1 MMTKTVLLSPSKSQR
16 RVFGALKPHAASTRA
31 QIVAS
36 LSHAGKTTLWISCS
50 SQMTAMLLKSLSW
63 PRGCLG
69 RALLLSKPTAE
80 TMVTLAECFERI
92 AVVDVTLPQDEL
104 AEALAATNRADLF
117 VGGLVDHSSE
127 VVTLLRGNLET
138 LAVPF
143 TAFPT
148 SGDGIVPD
156 FCDFAV
162 TDCGQTVRFGEYE
175 AAADAILDEYSPEYR
190 QRRLKERRAAER
202 TRKMLAKKPPIAA
215 HKLGTV

>member
-1 MMTKTVLLSPSKSQR
+1 MVTKTVLLSPSKSQR
-16 RVFGALKPHAASTRA
+16 RAFGPLKPHTAATRA

-36 LSHAGKTTLWISCS
+36 LPHAGKTTLWISGS
-50 SQMTAMLLKSLSW
+50 PQMTAKLLKALSW
-63 PRGCLG
+63 PRGRLG
-69 RALLLSKPTAE
+69 RALLLSKPTSE

-104 AEALAATNRADLF
+104 AEALAAENRADLF

-127 VVTLLRGNLET
+127 MVTLLRGNLET

-143 TAFPT
+143 SAFPT
-148 SGDGIVPD
+148 SGDGIAPD
-156 FCDFAV
+156 FNDFAV

-175 AAADAILDEYSPEYR
+175 AASDAILDEYSPEYR

-202 TRKMLAKKPPIAA
+202 TRKMLAEKSPVAA
-215 HKLGTV
+215 HKLGTI

>member
-1 MMTKTVLLSPSKSQR
+1 MVIKTVLLSPSKSQR
-16 RVFGALKPHAASTRA
+16 RAFGSLKPHAASTQA

-36 LSHAGKTTLWISCS
+36 LPQAGKTTLWISGS
-50 SQMTAMLLKSLSW
+50 PLMTAKLLKSLSW
-63 PRGCLG
+63 PRARLG

-92 AVVDVTLPQDEL
+92 AVVDVTLPPEEL
-104 AEALAATNRADLF
+104 AEALAAKNRADLF

-127 VVTLLRGNLET
+127 MVTLLRGNLET

-143 TAFPT
+143 SAFPT

-156 FCDFAV
+156 FDDFAV
-162 TDCGQTVRFGEYE
+162 TDFGQTVRFGEYE
-175 AAADAILDEYSPEYR
+175 AASDAILVEYSPEYR

-202 TRKMLAKKPPIAA
+202 TRKTSAKMPPVAA